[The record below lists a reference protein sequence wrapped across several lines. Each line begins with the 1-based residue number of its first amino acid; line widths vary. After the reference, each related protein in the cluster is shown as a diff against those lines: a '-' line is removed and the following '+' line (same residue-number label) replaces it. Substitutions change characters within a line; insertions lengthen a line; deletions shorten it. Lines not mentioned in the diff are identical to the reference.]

1 MSEALHKL
9 SHLDITSCEP
19 TLIVSEKTDKDA
31 KVKEDKQN
39 DLKHKTENDACLE
52 IKIMFAD
59 NEHKVC
65 TDLWEHCDKA
75 LKGELEARSDFES
88 MA

>member
-19 TLIVSEKTDKDA
+19 TLIVSQKTDKDA

-39 DLKHKTENDACLE
+39 DLKHKIEHDTCLK
-52 IKIMFAD
+52 IKSMFAD
-59 NEHKVC
+59 DEHKVC
-65 TDLWEHCDKA
+65 TDLWEHLIKH
-75 LKGELEARSDFES
+75 
-88 MA
+88 